1 MRKLITLLFVA
12 LLSATGANAQREIP
26 LALGGGWNAGFAGE
40 SDVYSYTINA
50 KYLAA
55 EFPCNVTSAEYSKCI
70 VEFEEPLPENFAI
83 PYVWKNSAE
92 EIVEYGGYGEYGR
105 TVGNDT
111 RTKFEVNFNPAHPYI
126 AKVTVQ
132 HMDDSSAKINK
143 LKKLTLVSKDGKNN
157 LTIAPTFGDWGNP
170 ANGTDD
176 TKYYKGTVNFN
187 SQYQQLKI
195 NGVDGKKGVTINV
208 KFAGNYPDY
217 IQMVVDYDGAGSD
230 YPWIGGSSDI
240 TFTTKADAPIKNVAI
255 MMMAENQ
262 TAQVTVNSA
271 TQYITDPTSTAVAN
285 AGSSDYWGTYS
296 NNLTA
301 VKLSDDV
308 EVYNVTL
315 SNEDNKLTFTKRADN
330 KVAKGEGVLVKSTAA
345 SFGVEVIDEDLT
357 KAEGN
362 LLIAT
367 PTTDQVINGGDNTL
381 YCLSFGS
388 ENRTNLGFY
397 WGSND
402 GKSINSIPGKAY
414 LAIPSSNIMS
424 LRRSIVI
431 GDSQTTSIVGPK
443 AENVNQGV
451 IYNLAGQ
458 RVNRLT
464 KGVNIIGNKKV
475 LVK

>member
-26 LALGGGWNAGFAGE
+26 LVLGGGWYAGFAGE
-40 SDVYSYTINA
+40 SDVYSYTMNA

-70 VEFEEPLPENFAI
+70 VEFEKPLPENFAI
-83 PYVWKNSAE
+83 PYVWKESADKE
-92 EIVEYGGYGEYGR
+92 TENGEYGR

-111 RTKFEVNFNPAHPYI
+111 RTKFEVNFDPNHPYI
-126 AKVTVQ
+126 TKVTVQ
-132 HMDDSSAKINK
+132 HMDEVSAKINK

-157 LTIAPTFGDWGNP
+157 LTIAPTFGDWGNK

-176 TKYYKGTVNFN
+176 TKYYKGTVKYD
-187 SQYQQLKI
+187 SQHQQLKI

-208 KFAGNYPDY
+208 KFADNYPTY

-240 TFTTKADAPIKNVAI
+240 TFTTKADAPITNVGI
-255 MMMAENQ
+255 MMMGKDQPAL
-262 TAQVTVNSA
+262 QVTVLSA
-271 TQYITDPTSTAVAN
+271 TECVTDPTSTAVAN
-285 AGSSDYWGTYS
+285 EGSSDYWGTYS

-301 VKLSDDV
+301 VELSDDV

-315 SNEDNKLTFTKRADN
+315 SDENNMLTFTKRANN
-330 KVAKGEGVLVKSTAA
+330 KVAKGEGVIVKSKSA
-345 SFGVEVIDEDLT
+345 SFGVEVIDEELT
-357 KAEGN
+357 KAEEN
-362 LLIAT
+362 LLKAT
-367 PTTDQVINGGDNTL
+367 PTTEQVIDGGSDTL
-381 YCLSFGS
+381 YKLTYSKDAKTG
-388 ENRTNLGFY
+388 LGFY
-397 WGSND
+397 WGSED
-402 GKSINSIPGKAY
+402 GKSMKVIPGKAY
-414 LAIPSSNIMS
+414 LAIPSSETMS
-424 LRRSIVI
+424 LSKSIVI
-431 GDSQTTSIVGPK
+431 GDSETTSIIGPK
-443 AENVNQGV
+443 AQRVNQGA

>member
-1 MRKLITLLFVA
+1 MKKLVTLLFVA

-26 LALGGGWNAGFAGE
+26 LVLGGGWNAGFVGE
-40 SDVYSYTINA
+40 SDVYSYTMNV
-50 KYLAA
+50 KWLAVDFA
-55 EFPCNVTSAEYSKCI
+55 CNVSSADYPTYI
-70 VEFEEPLPENFAI
+70 VEFEEPLPENFQI
-83 PYVWKNSAE
+83 NYGWKQSAE
-92 EIVEYGGYGEYGR
+92 DTGEANWEWNQGFSYGS
-105 TVGNDT
+105 T
-111 RTKFEVNFNPAHPYI
+111 TKYVLNFNPEHPYI
-126 AKVTVQ
+126 TGVSVQ
-132 HMDDSSAKINK
+132 HTNDVSAEIKI
-143 LKKLTLVSKDGKNN
+143 KKLTLVSKDGKSN
-157 LTIAPTFGDWGNP
+157 LNIAPTFNNWNDP
-170 ANGTDD
+170 KRGTDD
-176 TKYYKGTVNFN
+176 TKYYKGTVKYDK
-187 SQYQQLKI
+187 QWQQLKL
-195 NGVDGKKGVTINV
+195 NGVDGKKGVTIHV
-208 KFAGNYPDY
+208 EFADNYEN
-217 IQMVVDYDGAGSD
+217 IQMCVDYEDDTSAWPQIGSR
-230 YPWIGGSSDI
+230 SAV
-240 TFTTKADAPIKNVAI
+240 TFTTKADAAIKNVGIQFNA
-255 MMMAENQ
+255 ADQ

-271 TQYITDPTSTAVAN
+271 TECVTYPTSTAVAN
-285 AGSSDYWGTYS
+285 EGSFDYWGTYS

-315 SNEDNKLTFTKRADN
+315 SNEDNKLVFTKRADN
-330 KVAKGEGVLVKSTAA
+330 KVAKGEGVLVKSTSA

-397 WGSND
+397 WDSDD

-414 LAIPSSNIMS
+414 LAIPSSNKMS

-443 AENVNQGV
+443 AESVNQGV